1 MIGILGSVA
10 ANIAGHALSARS
22 NAKQREET
30 EKYFANKEAQN
41 RDWFNYDYYRDV
53 TNRADV
59 QRSMKLAKD
68 AIKNRNAQLDAT
80 AAVTGL
86 NPNAVAAERAANNA
100 TLSNVVGGALER
112 AEDQRDN
119 AMKAYREG
127 KERIEDTR
135 FDMDSKYRQQR
146 DANVAAAV
154 KDAIGV
160 AAKIGE
166 SWDGFEDSAELEGL
180 KKEGE

>member
-1 MIGILGSVA
+1 MIGIIGSVA

-59 QRSMKLAKD
+59 QRSMQLAKN
-68 AIKNRNAQLDAT
+68 AIRNRNAQLDAT

-86 NPNAVAAERAANNA
+86 NPNAVAAERAMNNT
-100 TLSNVVGGALER
+100 TLTDVVGGALER
-112 AEDQRDN
+112 ADNQRQE
-119 AMKAYREG
+119 ALEQYREG
-127 KERIEDTR
+127 KNNIADARYKA
-135 FDMDSKYRQQR
+135 DSEWRSQR
-146 DANVAAAV
+146 DANTASAV
-154 KDAIGV
+154 KDAIG
-160 AAKIGE
+160 AAGKIGE
-166 SWDGFEDSAELEGL
+166 TWDAFEDAKDELEGM
-180 KKEGE
+180 KGGR

>member
-1 MIGILGSVA
+1 MIGIIGSIA
-10 ANIAGHALSARS
+10 ANIAGHVISARS
-22 NAKQREET
+22 AKKQREEN
-30 EKYFANKEAQN
+30 EKYLKRKEDNN

-100 TLSNVVGGALER
+100 TLTNVVGGALER

-127 KERIEDTR
+127 KESIEDTR
-135 FDMDSKYRQQR
+135 FEMDSKYRQQR

-160 AAKIGE
+160 AGKIG
-166 SWDGFEDSAELEGL
+166 DTMDLFDDAKDELEGM
-180 KKEGE
+180 KNG